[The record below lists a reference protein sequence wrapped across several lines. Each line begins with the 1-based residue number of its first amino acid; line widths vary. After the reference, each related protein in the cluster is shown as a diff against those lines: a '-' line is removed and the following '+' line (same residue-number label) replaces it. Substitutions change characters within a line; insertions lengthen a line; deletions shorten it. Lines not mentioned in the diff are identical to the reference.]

1 MTALTRVLR
10 DTTAV
15 NIQSIQNLSKPMK
28 PLFSRS
34 VSAPLPQSPVLDERP
49 IEVETVASEVASI
62 FRSTTISEEPEDMW
76 TLKRATPID
85 ESEDEESVCL
95 MESPTKRIRRT
106 FSFYDPFPE
115 SRDEEESQIVE
126 LSWNTQICETESGF
140 NLVL

>member
-10 DTTAV
+10 DTNAV

-34 VSAPLPQSPVLDERP
+34 VSAPLPQSPVLEERP
-49 IEVETVASEVASI
+49 TEVDTVDSEVASI
-62 FRSTTISEEPEDMW
+62 FRATTISEEPEDMW

-85 ESEDEESVCL
+85 ESEDEESVYL

-126 LSWNTQICETESGF
+126 LSWNTQICETASGF